1 MFDFLKHKPKKA
13 IPTFEPLG
21 IDIHCHLLPG
31 VDDGS
36 KSNEETLACMQ
47 VMNDAGFKSV
57 ICTPHYQYPRF
68 PNEETDILNRFD
80 SLRIDLNGE
89 GSPVKPQLIGV
100 AGEYRVAGTPFKEP
114 EESTSVLTIKKVDRR
129 RKAVVCSCDFAI
141 VYYDPS
147 GHHFLQYNKGNGGF
161 GFQHRSFRY
170 DVDGLAE
177 DIRHVDNGWN
187 ELRDEYLRLKNA
199 DTQSKRSFVL
209 YVEAV
214 NNVHRRLLGSRP
226 TPLDAYFS
234 LSLGGIGV
242 PEPFRYSDSPVRG
255 IYDIGSG
262 RLFRRAWS

>member
-100 AGEYRVAGTPFKEP
+100 AGEYRVDSGFA
-114 EESTSVLTIKKVDRR
+114 DRIQ
-129 RKAVVCSCDFAI
+129 KNQ
-141 VYYDPS
+141 
-147 GHHFLQYNKGNGGF
+147 FLLVGNRF
-161 GFQHRSFRY
+161 
-170 DVDGLAE
+170 L
-177 DIRHVDNGWN
+177 
-187 ELRDEYLRLKNA
+187 L
-199 DTQSKRSFVL
+199 
-209 YVEAV
+209 VE
-214 NNVHRRLLGSRP
+214 
-226 TPLDAYFS
+226 FS
-234 LSLGGIGV
+234 LHQQVIGLDQV
-242 PEPFRYSDSPVRG
+242 MFDLQMKNHEVILAHPERYP
-255 IYDIGSG
+255 Y
-262 RLFRRAWS
+262 